1 MGRAKRRRTS
11 AVLDT
16 KVYKR
21 QAPSSSSN
29 FLVRRVEKLNEQ
41 DYLDFKRETDRRHQR
56 QALLFFFDYVKEE
69 LGRPLMMQIKAEACQ
84 ASLQNLEDD
93 GNVGRGFLNKKALR
107 QRYFAEKR
115 KQFYER
121 YRDFL

>member
-21 QAPSSSSN
+21 QAPLPSSN
-29 FLVRRVEKLNEQ
+29 FLIRRVETLDEQ
-41 DYLDFKRETDRRHQR
+41 DYLNFKRKIDQRHQ
-56 QALLFFFDYVKEE
+56 QKALALFFDYVKEE
-69 LGRPLMMQIKAEACQ
+69 IGFPLLMEIKAEACQ
-84 ASLQNLEDD
+84 TSLQKLEDD
-93 GNVGRGFLNKKALR
+93 GNVGRGLQNKKALR

>member
-1 MGRAKRRRTS
+1 M
-11 AVLDT
+11 
-16 KVYKR
+16 YKR

-41 DYLDFKRETDRRHQR
+41 DYLDFKRETDRRHR
-56 QALLFFFDYVKEE
+56 HQALLLFFDYVKEE
-69 LGRPLMMQIKAEACQ
+69 LGRPLMMQIRAEACQ

-93 GNVGRGFLNKKALR
+93 GNVGRCFLNKKALR

>member
-16 KVYKR
+16 KVYKK
-21 QAPSSSSN
+21 QTPLASTN
-29 FLVRRVEKLNEQ
+29 AIVRRVDKFEEQ
-41 DYLDFKRETDRRHQR
+41 DYLDFKRETDRRHQ
-56 QALLFFFDYVKEE
+56 QKALALFFDYIKEE
-69 LGRPLMMQIKAEACQ
+69 IGFPLLMQIKAEACQ
-84 ASLQNLEDD
+84 TSLQKLEDD
-93 GNVGRGFLNKKALR
+93 GRTGYGYLNKKALR

>member
-56 QALLFFFDYVKEE
+56 QALSFFFDYVKEE
-69 LGRPLMMQIKAEACQ
+69 LGRPLLMQIKAEACQ

>member
-41 DYLDFKRETDRRHQR
+41 DYLDFKRETDRRHHKLPQR
-56 QALLFFFDYVKEE
+56 IREQ
-69 LGRPLMMQIKAEACQ
+69 
-84 ASLQNLEDD
+84 
-93 GNVGRGFLNKKALR
+93 
-107 QRYFAEKR
+107 KR
-115 KQFYER
+115 TV
-121 YRDFL
+121 D

>member
-16 KVYKR
+16 KVYKK
-21 QAPSSSSN
+21 QTPLASSN
-29 FLVRRVEKLNEQ
+29 VIVRRVDRVEEQ
-41 DYLDFKRETDRRHQR
+41 DYLDFKRETDRKHQ
-56 QALLFFFDYVKEE
+56 QKALLLFFDYIKEE

-84 ASLQNLEDD
+84 ASLQSLEDD